1 MAKNAIIYII
11 LLKRNKL
18 KGGIKRWPK
27 IKIMIKTRR
36 RKKTRRKISSNLP
49 VKTHTQTGLFSLLHK
64 RTDSYYTIGGISI

>member
-27 IKIMIKTRR
+27 IKIRIKTRR

-49 VKTHTQTGLFSLLHK
+49 VNTHTKTGLFCHFHK
-64 RTDSYYTIGGISI
+64 RTTSFSTAGGS